1 MADDY
6 SRKLAAALAEAER
19 AGIPRFWVF
28 PLAWHLLRRL
38 GWQFR
43 PPLYATF
50 GQNLLV
56 FSLPFGVLWGLSM
69 HFATWG
75 PHGRVP
81 GEQLA
86 LAFIAALLFGTAMA
100 GFTAFTRG
108 RKELSR
114 WEDL

>member
-6 SRKLAAALAEAER
+6 TRKLAAALAETER
-19 AGIPRFWVF
+19 AGIPRRQVL
-28 PLAWHLLRRL
+28 PLVWHLAQRL
-38 GWQFR
+38 GWPMR
-43 PPLYATF
+43 PPLYASF
-50 GQNLLV
+50 WQNLLV
-56 FSLPFGVLWGLSM
+56 TGVPFGVFWGLWM
-69 HFATWG
+69 QFTTWG
-75 PHGRVP
+75 PRDRVP

-86 LAFIAALLFGTAMA
+86 VAFIAALLFGAAMA